1 MIIFICIYL
10 LIGLVIQL
18 IGQFWAAHNINGFY
32 ASADLMDLVLFEQ
45 DPNVDENKNL
55 VNDVLDKKRWIIVNT
70 LLWPVNVIVV
80 LVLFIKVRI
89 ILK

>member
-18 IGQFWAAHNINGFY
+18 LGQFWAAKDINNFY
-32 ASADLMDLVLFEQ
+32 KSADLMDLVLFEQ
-45 DPNVDENKNL
+45 NPDVDENKKR
-55 VNDVLDKKRWIIVNT
+55 VNDQLNKKRWIIVNT
-70 LLWPVNVIVV
+70 LLWPVSIMIT
-80 LVLFIKVRI
+80 LVLFIKVCI